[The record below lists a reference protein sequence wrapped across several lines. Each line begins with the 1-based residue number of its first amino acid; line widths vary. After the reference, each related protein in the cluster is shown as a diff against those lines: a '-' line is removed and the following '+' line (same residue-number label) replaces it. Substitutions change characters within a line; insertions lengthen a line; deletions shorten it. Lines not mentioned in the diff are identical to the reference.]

1 MKVKVNRIK
10 GNNLASLV
18 KKMITMD
25 SQIYLTLSDNQV
37 SSSVFLA
44 TKDVVKKT
52 YLGLADVFELDEP
65 LDKPLKLAFFNGSKV
80 ISALQYFDLAAI
92 HGEISCLESD
102 GEYYA
107 EYLTIEDNSL
117 KMKLNCTD
125 PDLGF
130 ISMTPAQIDIA
141 FSNKAKKYEF
151 DMVESDLTKIM
162 NLNGTEKS
170 ELFSVY
176 GDSYGIHIAGDN
188 YDYIIDDSN
197 TTPLE
202 KVHIHKKFLDKLDK
216 ENYGVEVCT
225 GEQNK
230 LVLTSRSTET
240 SIALNLALGVE

>member
-92 HGEISCLESD
+92 HGEISCLEID

-117 KMKLNCTD
+117 KMKLTLLIIGTTSVVSSAESWHDKYTD
-125 PDLGF
+125 SVHRGEGNL
-130 ISMTPAQIDIA
+130 ID
-141 FSNKAKKYEF
+141 
-151 DMVESDLTKIM
+151 
-162 NLNGTEKS
+162 
-170 ELFSVY
+170 
-176 GDSYGIHIAGDN
+176 
-188 YDYIIDDSN
+188 
-197 TTPLE
+197 
-202 KVHIHKKFLDKLDK
+202 
-216 ENYGVEVCT
+216 
-225 GEQNK
+225 
-230 LVLTSRSTET
+230 
-240 SIALNLALGVE
+240 